1 MIQNNLDIPWI
12 EKHRPVNISEI
23 YTQNN
28 IKQVLESCIQNN
40 NLPNLLLLP
49 PELKTSTITL
59 CYCPNYSDQ
68 Y

>member
-40 NLPNLLLLP
+40 NLPNLPFMDSSGTEKHLL
-49 PELKTSTITL
+49 
-59 CYCPNYSDQ
+59 
-68 Y
+68 